1 MAAPEPLT
9 DDQLREVY
17 AQTKTIAVVGASND
31 PAKAANQIGS
41 YLKRQGYRIVP
52 VNPKGGEILGEKA
65 YTSLAEIDVPI
76 DVVDV
81 FRPSEETPEIAREAV
96 AIGAKVLW
104 LQREI
109 ASDEAAEIADSGG
122 LKVVM
127 DTCMGETH
135 ARLGLGGGPYK
146 PDEGESAVSPQRRL
160 WTLVAVILGSG
171 IVFLDSTLVNV
182 ALPRIGQELSSSLFQ
197 VLEGQSYVYYGY
209 LLSLSALLILAGALS
224 DYYGR
229 KRLFSIGLV
238 GFGVTSLLCGL
249 ATNMEMLIAFRVL
262 QGAAGAILVP
272 GSLALIT
279 STFKG
284 EEQGRAFGIWAGAS
298 AATTIFGPV
307 LGGALV
313 SFVSWRAAFLINI
326 PLIAVAVWATARHVL
341 ETRDDEA
348 TGRFDWFGAMLV
360 FLAVGG
366 LSFGTIRGQA
376 QEWQDATAFVALAI
390 GGLAT
395 IALPVAMMRSDHPLM
410 PPSLF
415 RSRNFTITNIS
426 TLLIYGAMY
435 VTFYLLPLYL
445 IGVVGYNPLGFGVGG
460 IVMSL
465 FLVLFSTKFGA
476 LAVRY
481 GPRIFMTVG
490 PALIGAGML
499 LLGRIPA
506 TSDPWAIALEDL
518 STLVPPRGYLVDLL
532 PPMIVFGIGLMIMV
546 APLTAAL
553 MRSVPERHAG
563 VGSAINNAISRV
575 GPQLA
580 GALVFVAITASFYSA
595 LTDRLPQVEVGSDS
609 FREQVTPLNPPAEDV
624 PEEVAAQARDASTD
638 SFQLAMMISAL
649 LCFAGAAVNALGIQ
663 NPPRK
668 TEPEKP
674 VITCPGISTPAVE
687 AGHGASAA

>member
-1 MAAPEPLT
+1 MATPAALT
-9 DDQLREVY
+9 DDQLREIY

-31 PAKAANQIGS
+31 PSKPANQIAN
-41 YLKRQGYRIVP
+41 YLKRQGYKIVP

-81 FRPSEETPEIAREAV
+81 FRPSEETPDIAREAV
-96 AIGAKVLW
+96 AIGAKALW

-109 ASDEAAEIADSGG
+109 VSEEAAEIAHAGG
-122 LKVVM
+122 LKVAM
-127 DTCMGETH
+127 DVCMGETH
-135 ARLGLGGGPYK
+135 ARLGLGAGPYAREQG
-146 PDEGESAVSPQRRL
+146 EGALPPRQRF

-182 ALPRIGQELSSSLFQ
+182 ALPRIGQELESSLFQ

-209 LLSLSALLILAGALS
+209 LLTLSALLILAGALN

-229 KRLFSIGLV
+229 RRMFSIGLL
-238 GFGVTSLLCGL
+238 GFGITSLLCGL

-262 QGAAGAILVP
+262 QGAAGAVLVP

-307 LGGALV
+307 LGGGLV
-313 SFVSWRAAFLINI
+313 TFVSWRAAFLINI
-326 PLIAVAVWATARHVL
+326 PLIALALWATTRYVV
-341 ETRDDEA
+341 ETRDDES
-348 TGRFDWFGAMLV
+348 TGRFDWFGALLV

-376 QEWQDATAFVALAI
+376 QEWQDATAFIALAI
-390 GGLAT
+390 GAVAT
-395 IALPVAMMRSDHPLM
+395 IALPIAMVRSDHPLM

-415 RSRNFTITNIS
+415 KSRNFTVTNIS

-435 VTFYLLPLYL
+435 VTFYLLPLFL
-445 IGVVGYNPLGFGVGG
+445 IGVVEYNALAFGVGG
-460 IVMSL
+460 IVTSI
-465 FLVLFSTKFGA
+465 FLVFFSTKFGA

-481 GPRIFMTVG
+481 GPRIFMTIG
-490 PALIGAGML
+490 PAVIGLGML
-499 LLGRIPA
+499 LLGRIPG
-506 TSDPWAIALEDL
+506 TSDAWAIDFNDL
-518 STLVPPRGYLVDLL
+518 STFVPPRGYLVDVL
-532 PPMIVFGIGLMIMV
+532 PALIVFGIGLMIMV

-580 GALVFVAITASFYSA
+580 GALVFVAITASFYAA
-595 LTDRLPQVEVGSDS
+595 LSDRLPTTNVGSDS
-609 FREQVTPLNPPAEDV
+609 FREQVMPLNPPAEGISA
-624 PEEVAAQARDASTD
+624 EVARQARDASTD
-638 SFQLAMMISAL
+638 SFQLAMTISGL
-649 LCFAGAAVNALGIQ
+649 LCFAGAAVNAVGIK
-663 NPPRK
+663 NPERK
-668 TEPEKP
+668 PEAEP